1 MRQRPAPIPDFES
14 VARGN
19 DAACAVK
26 TPRNSTSRYGLP
38 AGTTMARAGRAV
50 VNNAALARI
59 ALTLTAATWFSAA
72 AIAQTATSAARE
84 AAPIRPDLL
93 YHNYCSVCHGDKGD
107 GRSRARTSLVPPPRD
122 FTEEKALQSL
132 SRETMVAI
140 TTHGKPGT
148 AMVGWSTQL
157 SPREVEALIDYIRA
171 TFMAPRRDPAF
182 ARGRAVYAQACAACH
197 GRFGQGSSHGPMSTR
212 DLSTPQARLE
222 LSRDRMLDM
231 ASTESHRRLAGAG
244 ARLADTD
251 FAAAVDFIRIEFM
264 ATQTASVSGTQA
276 HGGRAGDA
284 AHAPAAAPQAHMT
297 LPFANGVVGNAR
309 RGKAFYDAN
318 CATCH
323 GVKGDAQG
331 PRAYF
336 INPKPRN
343 FLTEKS
349 RATYNRP
356 ALFAAVSVGSLGSE
370 MPAWNKVID
379 EQQIADVAEYVFSAF
394 IRTPG
399 ARAQR

>member
-1 MRQRPAPIPDFES
+1 MRQVVSIFPGI
-14 VARGN
+14 GN
-19 DAACAVK
+19 VRRFVLAA
-26 TPRNSTSRYGLP
+26 
-38 AGTTMARAGRAV
+38 
-50 VNNAALARI
+50 AALAC
-59 ALTLTAATWFSAA
+59 FSAS
-72 AIAQTATSAARE
+72 AQSPVARE
-84 AAPIRPDLL
+84 TGQIRPDLL

-107 GRSRARTSLVPPPRD
+107 GRSRARSSLVPPPRD
-122 FTEEKALQSL
+122 FTEASALKSL
-132 SRETMVAI
+132 TRETMIAI

-157 SPREVEALIDYIRA
+157 SPREVEAVVDYIRES
-171 TFMAPRRDPAF
+171 FMAPRQNPAF
-182 ARGRAVYAQACAACH
+182 ARGRAVYAQFCLMCH
-197 GRFGQGSSHGPMSTR
+197 GNRGQGGSHGPMSTR
-212 DLSTPQARLE
+212 DLSTPQARVE
-222 LSRDRMLDM
+222 LSRERLL
-231 ASTESHRRLAGAG
+231 STARSESHRQTAGIG
-244 ARLADTD
+244 NRIGDIDL
-251 FAAAVDFIRIEFM
+251 AAAVDFIRIEFM

-276 HGGRAGDA
+276 HGGRAGEATA
-284 AHAPAAAPQAHMT
+284 AAATAPASVSMT
-297 LPFANGVVGNAR
+297 LPFPSGLVGNAK

-349 RATYNRP
+349 RVNYNRP

-394 IRTPG
+394 IKPPTQKAKR
-399 ARAQR
+399 